1 MIPCYNAK
9 LCGNARRVTRV
20 TEQLLIF
27 HLSNRLL
34 IASVHRVI
42 VIQND
47 IPTRAIQVRREIVP
61 IVVLNLFSP

>member
-27 HLSNRLL
+27 YLSNRLL